1 MCGRLA
7 VPYQIV
13 LLHTVASLDRSEG
26 GIPRAVA
33 AVVGHMR
40 GRGADA
46 QILAVEA
53 SPHSLGTPAGLSVPQ
68 CYATS
73 PGSRYACRALT
84 RRLDEL
90 AADSRID
97 LVHDHGLWLPMHHAI
112 AVWCRRR
119 NVPRLVSVRGM
130 LNPWARRHHVGRKL
144 LAWMLF
150 QREGLVTADVLH
162 ATSEAEV
169 AAIRGAGLMQPVIL
183 LPNGVDLP
191 PLATSSGQRSDRTA
205 LFLGRLHP
213 SKGIDLLLE
222 AWQAVAPHGWSLV
235 IAGGGS
241 EAYVRS
247 IKLSISRLG
256 PAASVALHGTVDDVA
271 KWDLYRACD
280 LFVLPSHSENFG
292 SVVAEALA
300 TGLPVI
306 TTRAAPWDWLPERRA
321 GWWVSVD
328 AASLSQAILEA
339 TSLPAEDLGS
349 MGLRGREECRRLFDW
364 SAITSQFLEAYDWLL
379 GRAGMPACVR
389 T

>member
-1 MCGRLA
+1 
-7 VPYQIV
+7 
-13 LLHTVASLDRSEG
+13 
-26 GIPRAVA
+26 
-33 AVVGHMR
+33 
-40 GRGADA
+40 
-46 QILAVEA
+46 
-53 SPHSLGTPAGLSVPQ
+53 
-68 CYATS
+68 
-73 PGSRYACRALT
+73 
-84 RRLDEL
+84 
-90 AADSRID
+90 
-97 LVHDHGLWLPMHHAI
+97 
-112 AVWCRRR
+112 
-119 NVPRLVSVRGM
+119 
-130 LNPWARRHHVGRKL
+130 
-144 LAWMLF
+144 
-150 QREGLVTADVLH
+150 
-162 ATSEAEV
+162 
-169 AAIRGAGLMQPVIL
+169 
-183 LPNGVDLP
+183 
-191 PLATSSGQRSDRTA
+191 
-205 LFLGRLHP
+205 
-213 SKGIDLLLE
+213 
-222 AWQAVAPHGWSLV
+222 
-235 IAGGGS
+235 
-241 EAYVRS
+241 VRS